1 MPLEIWV
8 TLGLMPLAF
17 AVGRILRRRTNG
29 GKGYTMKQQMK
40 FLGVATTVYL
50 LLMIAAALINS
61 GKLALQ

>member
-1 MPLEIWV
+1 MPLELWA
-8 TLGLMPLAF
+8 TLGLLPLAF
-17 AVGRILRRRTNG
+17 LIGRIHKRRING